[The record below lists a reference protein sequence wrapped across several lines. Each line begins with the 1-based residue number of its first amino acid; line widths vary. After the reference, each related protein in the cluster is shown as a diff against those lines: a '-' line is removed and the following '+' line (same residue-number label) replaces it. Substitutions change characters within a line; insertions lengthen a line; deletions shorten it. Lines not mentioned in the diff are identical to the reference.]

1 MSKMVNHS
9 YLPNYSILNDFSLE
23 IENAYLRLLLT
34 VIDESSCIGW
44 ICKAKSQKSSGHA
57 MRFILLCFHDKEC
70 WMSDHSTVTR
80 KHFIPRI
87 FPSKSGGIKESS
99 QNARRPR
106 PPHTASPTQLHT
118 AQLSRSARAAN
129 QVLACTSVIGR
140 AWLRWRLRGAVSYN

>member
-1 MSKMVNHS
+1 MSKMI
-9 YLPNYSILNDFSLE
+9 NYSILNDFSLE

-34 VIDESSCIGW
+34 VIDESSCIGR

-70 WMSDHSTVTR
+70 WMTNVWSTVTR

-99 QNARRPR
+99 QNARRPSQ
-106 PPHTASPTQLHT
+106 ASTLELCALQIKSLLARQSSGAPDLGGDCDGARGCQLGWDI
-118 AQLSRSARAAN
+118 
-129 QVLACTSVIGR
+129 CE
-140 AWLRWRLRGAVSYN
+140 